1 MESRIALD
9 LGFIK
14 IYWYGIVITTGM
26 MLACYVAM
34 YEAKRRGENPDIVS
48 DGAIWVIGL
57 GLVCARLYH
66 VFSAP
71 NDGSGSGWEYYRNN
85 PLQILAIWQG
95 GIGIYG
101 GFVGGIIGIIY
112 VMWRNKAPLWRWFD
126 NIVPGV
132 LLGQAIGR
140 WGNYFNQELYGGPT
154 GSSTWGLIIQEPF
167 RVRTGKFDF
176 TDMTQYP
183 LDTRFHPT
191 FLYESIWNFCG
202 FLLLMWLAR
211 RYQQHPDRPE
221 TAGRPLVDGDI
232 GPLFLIWYGIGR
244 GWVELFFRPDA
255 WTLGSLP
262 TAVWIS
268 IIGIG
273 IGLLIM
279 AYRHRVAKRPTP
291 VNLELKIEN

>member
-95 GIGIYG
+95 GIG
-101 GFVGGIIGIIY
+101 
-112 VMWRNKAPLWRWFD
+112 MP
-126 NIVPGV
+126 P
-132 LLGQAIGR
+132 
-140 WGNYFNQELYGGPT
+140 
-154 GSSTWGLIIQEPF
+154 
-167 RVRTGKFDF
+167 
-176 TDMTQYP
+176 
-183 LDTRFHPT
+183 
-191 FLYESIWNFCG
+191 
-202 FLLLMWLAR
+202 
-211 RYQQHPDRPE
+211 
-221 TAGRPLVDGDI
+221 
-232 GPLFLIWYGIGR
+232 
-244 GWVELFFRPDA
+244 
-255 WTLGSLP
+255 
-262 TAVWIS
+262 
-268 IIGIG
+268 
-273 IGLLIM
+273 
-279 AYRHRVAKRPTP
+279 
-291 VNLELKIEN
+291 